1 MSQEAQPRAPYRYV
15 GQKRRTKEDR
25 RFIQGLGRFVAD
37 VRLPGMQHVALVLS
51 PHPAA
56 RIRAIETGAARALPG
71 VAAVVTGA
79 ELAQHINPILHG
91 LDLPKVRWYPLA
103 VGQVRY
109 VGEWVVA
116 VVASS
121 RHVAE
126 DAAELVR
133 VDYEPL
139 AWVGN
144 PEAALAPEAPLVHP
158 EHGSNLF
165 YRRTFTWCD
174 VAGDFA
180 RARHQLSTE
189 AYWGRS
195 ATVPI
200 ETFGVVANWDPGNE
214 LLDVWAS
221 IQMPKY
227 PDQMAQCLRLPLN
240 AIRVHYDVDVGG
252 SYGVKRGIKHS
263 VLVGY
268 LARKLKRP
276 VRLIE
281 DRLENMAGGDMHG
294 PDRRFDVT
302 LAFDDDG
309 LIRSMKLRALDDIGC
324 YPGRAPLQLGKPV
337 GAIVGPYRIAS
348 VEYEAIA
355 VATNKTSQVAVRGFG
370 QAPTNYALECAVD
383 QVARHLGMDRLALRR
398 RNFIQAHEFP
408 YRIPSG
414 SEYDSGDYD
423 TVLDKTVALV
433 RLEAL
438 TARRDELRARGRL
451 AGIGVATCLEPSGGN
466 AAFEPLF
473 NPANDTTTWMESC
486 QIKVD
491 ALGTVTAS
499 IATSTAGQGHQTLVA
514 TVAGEELGIDPARI
528 RVVHADSLQALPGN
542 SPVAS
547 RMAIM
552 LGGAAAGAARQ
563 IRERVLAIAAHNLQ
577 RPVDRLV
584 YRDGA
589 VFDRDNEM
597 RTLSWAE
604 LVRIAHRKYHQMPPG
619 MEPGLQ
625 ATYVWE
631 VPKGGTMPTADGRV
645 QMYPCYAFEC
655 HIALVEIDRGTGQVA
670 IRDWFMGHDCGTVI
684 NPDIVHGMS
693 YGGVAHG
700 IGAALYEEFAYDAN
714 GQLVAGSFV
723 DYLLPSAEE
732 IPAIHMVDHSTPSP
746 LTPMGQKGSGE
757 SGYLGAPA
765 AVASAVNDALAPLDI
780 VIQRLPMRPALIA
793 GALAEKETDDDAG
806 EMP

>member
-1 MSQEAQPRAPYRYV
+1 MSEYRYV
-15 GQKRRTKEDR
+15 GRKRRTKEDR
-25 RFIQGLGRFVAD
+25 RFITGLGRYVAD
-37 VRLPGMQHVALVLS
+37 VTLPGMSHVALVLS

-56 RIRAIETGAARALPG
+56 RIGAIDTAAALALPG
-71 VAAVVTGA
+71 VQAVVTGA
-79 ELAQHINPILHG
+79 EIARHTNPILHG
-91 LDLPKVRWYPLA
+91 LALPGVRWYPLA

-116 VVASS
+116 VVAAS
-121 RHVAE
+121 RHIAE

-133 VDYEPL
+133 VDYEPM
-139 AWVGN
+139 AWVGD
-144 PEAALAPEAPLVHP
+144 PEAALAPGAPLVHP
-158 EHGSNLF
+158 DHGSNLF
-165 YRRTFTWCD
+165 YRRTFVWGD

-180 RARHQLSTE
+180 KAHHRLASKV
-189 AYWGRS
+189 YWGRS

-200 ETFGVVANWDPGNE
+200 ETFGVVANWNRGND

-227 PDQMAQCLRLPLN
+227 PDQMAHCLRLPLN

-268 LARKLKRP
+268 LARKLLMP

-281 DRLENMAGGDMHG
+281 DRLENMVGGDMHG

-302 LAFDDDG
+302 LAFDADG
-309 LIRSMKLRALDDIGC
+309 LIRSMKMRALDDIGC
-324 YPGRAPLQLGKPV
+324 YPGRSPLQLAKPV
-337 GAIVGPYRIAS
+337 GAIVGPYRIQS
-348 VEYEAIA
+348 VEYEAVA

-370 QAPTNYALECAVD
+370 QAPTNYAIETAID
-383 QVARHLGMDRLALRR
+383 RVAAHLGMDRLAVRR
-398 RNFIQAHEFP
+398 RNFIQSHEFP

-414 SEYDSGDYD
+414 TDYDSGDYD
-423 TVLDKTVALV
+423 AVLTKTVA
-433 RLEAL
+433 RAKLEAL
-438 TARRDELRARGRL
+438 IARRDALRAEGRL
-451 AGIGVATCLEPSGGN
+451 AGIGFATCLEPSGGN
-466 AAFEPLF
+466 GAFEPLF

-486 QIKVD
+486 QVKVD
-491 ALGTVTAS
+491 ALGGVTAT

-514 TVAGEELGIDPARI
+514 TVTGEELGFDPDCI

-563 IRERVLAIAAHNLQ
+563 IKERVLAIAAHNLQ

-584 YRDGA
+584 YREGA
-589 VFDRDNEM
+589 VFDLDNEL
-597 RTLSWAE
+597 RTLNWAE

-625 ATYVWE
+625 ASYVWE

-645 QMYPCYAFEC
+645 QMYPCYSFEC

-693 YGGVAHG
+693 YGGIAHG
-700 IGAALYEEFAYDAN
+700 IGAALYEEFAYDEN

-723 DYLLPSAEE
+723 DYLLPSVHE
-732 IPAIHMVDHSTPSP
+732 IPEIALVDHCTPSP

-765 AVASAVNDALAPLDI
+765 AVASAVNDALSPLGITID
-780 VIQRLPMRPALIA
+780 RLPMRPSRIEQ
-793 GALAEKETDDDAG
+793 ALADKRADMG
-806 EMP
+806 EREGP